1 MLHKPN
7 LPDQALA
14 AALRD
19 EYALNVVE
27 IEFLPLGADWST
39 AVYRVVADDGNR
51 DGSGKRAY
59 FLKLRSGP
67 FDDTAVV
74 VSRLLYENGVT
85 QVIPPIP
92 AEDGR
97 LWTHVDRF
105 ALVLCPFVEADNAYT
120 YQFSAPQWRQ
130 LGEVLRRIHE
140 TRLPESLVARIPRDT
155 LAPTWI
161 DALQHYE
168 ERARSHGFDDP
179 VDPIASD
186 LVTVLRAGGERIREL
201 IRRTE
206 ELGRALIASPPAVTF
221 SHGDWHPGNA
231 LISPDG
237 ALYVVDWDNVVFA
250 PRERDLSLIG
260 LTWGGEREAN
270 LFYDGYGP
278 IEPNGLDRVA
288 LTYYRY
294 HRIVEDIA
302 VDCAALLDTSEG
314 GASRDKTL
322 ASVAQWLQ
330 PGGRIDGARRLD
342 VS

>member
-7 LPDQALA
+7 LPDHALA
-14 AALRD
+14 ATLRAA
-19 EYALNVVE
+19 YALEAVE

-39 AVYRVVADDGNR
+39 AVYRVVADDG
-51 DGSGKRAY
+51 DDKRAY

-74 VSRLLYENGVT
+74 VSRQLYEDGVP
-85 QVIPPIP
+85 QVIPPLP
-92 AEDGR
+92 TGDGQ
-97 LWTHVDRF
+97 LWTHVDQF
-105 ALVLCPFVEADNAYT
+105 ALVLCPFVEAENAYT
-120 YQFSAPQWRQ
+120 YQLSAPQWRQ
-130 LGEVLRRIHE
+130 LGEVLRRIHAA
-140 TRLPESLVARIPRDT
+140 RLPEPLAARIPRDT
-155 LAPTWI
+155 FAPTWI
-161 DALQHYE
+161 DALRHYE
-168 ERARSHGFDDP
+168 ERAHSHGFDDP
-179 VDPIASD
+179 VDPIAAD
-186 LVTVLRAGGERIREL
+186 LVAALQSGGERIRKL

-206 ELGRALIASPPAVTF
+206 ELGRALIASPPVVAL

-260 LTWGGEREAN
+260 LTWGGEREAA

-278 IEPNGLDRVA
+278 IEPDGLDQVA

-294 HRIVEDIA
+294 HRVVEDIA
-302 VDCAALLDTSEG
+302 VDCAALLDTPEG
-314 GASRDKTL
+314 GASRAKTL

-330 PGGRIDGARRLD
+330 PGGRIDGARHLD